1 MKTLRSKI
9 FLFVALLLLLPALPL
24 SIFIMNLLDRSY
36 RIGVNEQVESA
47 LDGALQISADY
58 YQSIKTR
65 LTTKIE
71 QFIQSDEVSKKQVV
85 EILNR
90 EFPDNKITVFFAGE
104 DPSGGLGI
112 SPDVLQKFD
121 KSDQKKIV
129 WPAADRKALYAL
141 TRLRGNRILQI
152 VFQLPDSF
160 TKSAQN
166 IQEVNQIYKTLD
178 MVKTEIRQSF
188 LYTFL
193 LIYGVGVLLALLV
206 SYFISTRMTQ
216 PIKKLISATKEIASG
231 NLDYRIDMDQQ
242 DEFRT
247 LADAFN
253 QMVKEL
259 EQNQRRIIE
268 LEKMATWQQMA
279 RRLAHEIKNPL
290 TPIQLMAQQIV
301 DKYPGSDPDYREI
314 LKESYDIIE
323 QEVDSLK
330 TLVRAFSD
338 FARLPDFQPAVH
350 DLKQVLVMIQKMYQQ
365 ADIRLDLPEE
375 IIECTFDY
383 DHLKRVLINLVDN
396 ALAAQEPT
404 GSVDISLVRN
414 EKSVQIS
421 ITDHGVGIKEEN
433 LAKIFEPYFSTKK
446 SGVGLGL
453 AIVKKI
459 IEEHN
464 GEISVSSQPQKGT
477 TFLIQLP
484 INK

>member
-47 LDGALQISADY
+47 LEDGLQLSADY

-65 LTTKIE
+65 LTAKIE
-71 QFIQSDEVSKKQVV
+71 QLIQTDEVSKKQII
-85 EILNR
+85 ETMNR
-90 EFPDNKITVFFAGE
+90 EFPDNNIAVIFAGE
-104 DPSGGLGI
+104 MRTDSLYI
-112 SPDVLQKFD
+112 STEVLHKFD
-121 KSDQKKIV
+121 TSDQKMVI
-129 WPAADRKALYAL
+129 WPAADRKTLYAL
-141 TRLRGNRILQI
+141 ARLSGNRICQI
-152 VFQLPDSF
+152 VYQLPQNF
-160 TKSAQN
+160 LESAKN
-166 IQEVNQIYKTLD
+166 IQEVNQIYKTLG
-178 MVKTEIRQSF
+178 MVKSEIRQSF

-193 LIYGVGVLLALLV
+193 LIYGFGVLLALGV

-216 PIKKLISATKEIASG
+216 PIKKLISATNKIASG
-231 NLDYRIDMDQQ
+231 DLSYRIDMIQQ

-259 EQNQRRIIE
+259 KQNQRRIIE

-350 DLKQVLVMIQKMYQQ
+350 DLKQVLMTIQKMYQQ
-365 ADIRLDLPEE
+365 ADIRLHIPQET
-375 IIECTFDY
+375 IECTFDY
-383 DHLKRVLINLVDN
+383 DHLKRALINLVDN
-396 ALAAQEPT
+396 ALAAQTPA

-421 ITDHGVGIKEEN
+421 ITDHGEGIKEEN
-433 LAKIFEPYFSTKK
+433 LVKIFEPYFSTKK

-464 GEISVSSQPQKGT
+464 GEISVTSQPQKGT
-477 TFLIQLP
+477 TFLIHLP
-484 INK
+484 LTK

>member
-47 LDGALQISADY
+47 LDGGLQISADY

-65 LTTKIE
+65 LTSKIE
-71 QFIQSDEVSKKQVV
+71 QIIQSDEVSKKRII
-85 EILNR
+85 EIINR

-104 DPSGGLGI
+104 DPTDSLHI
-112 SPDVLQKFD
+112 SLDVLHKFD
-121 KSDQKKIV
+121 KSDQKMIV
-129 WPAADRKALYAL
+129 WPAADRKTLYAL
-141 TRLRGNRILQI
+141 ARLKGNRILQI
-152 VFQLPDSF
+152 VYRLPQQF
-160 TKSAQN
+160 LEFAQN
-166 IQEVNQIYKTLD
+166 IQEVNQIYKTLG

-231 NLDYRIDMDQQ
+231 NLDYRIDVEQQ

-253 QMVKEL
+253 QMVEEL

-301 DKYPGSDPDYREI
+301 DKYPGSDPEYREI
-314 LKESYDIIE
+314 LQESYDIIE

-350 DLKQVLVMIQKMYQQ
+350 DLTQVLVTIQKMYQQ
-365 ADIRLDLPEE
+365 ADIRLDIPDET
-375 IIECTFDY
+375 IECTIDY
-383 DHLKRVLINLVDN
+383 DHLKRALINLVDN
-396 ALAAQEPT
+396 ALAAQEST
-404 GSVDISLVRN
+404 GSVEISLARN
-414 EKSVQIS
+414 EKGVQIS
-421 ITDHGVGIKEEN
+421 ITDYGVGIEEEN

-464 GEISVSSQPQKGT
+464 GEIKVTSQLQKGT
-477 TFLIQLP
+477 TFLIQLSVL
-484 INK
+484 N

>member
-1 MKTLRSKI
+1 M
-9 FLFVALLLLLPALPL
+9 
-24 SIFIMNLLDRSY
+24 
-36 RIGVNEQVESA
+36 
-47 LDGALQISADY
+47 
-58 YQSIKTR
+58 
-65 LTTKIE
+65 
-71 QFIQSDEVSKKQVV
+71 
-85 EILNR
+85 NR
-90 EFPDNKITVFFAGE
+90 EFPDSKISVIIAGE
-104 DPSGGLGI
+104 DPADSINI
-112 SPDVLQKFD
+112 SPDVLHKFVTSGQKM
-121 KSDQKKIV
+121 II
-129 WPAADRKALYAL
+129 WPAADRKTLYAL
-141 TRLRGNRILQI
+141 TRLGGNLICQI
-152 VFQLPDSF
+152 VFHMPASF
-160 TKSAQN
+160 MKSAQN
-166 IQEVNQIYKTLD
+166 IQEVNQIYKTLG

-193 LIYGVGVLLALLV
+193 LIYGIGVLLALLV
-206 SYFISTRMTQ
+206 SYFISRRMTQ

-247 LADAFN
+247 LANAFN
-253 QMVKEL
+253 QMVEEL
-259 EQNQRRIIE
+259 KQNQRRIIE

-301 DKYPGSDPDYREI
+301 DKYPGTDPDYREI

-350 DLKQVLVMIQKMYQQ
+350 DLKQVLVTIQKMYQA
-365 ADIRLDLPEE
+365 ADIRLDIPEGT
-375 IIECTFDY
+375 IECTFDY
-383 DHLKRVLINLVDN
+383 DHLKRALINLVDN
-396 ALAAQEPT
+396 ALAAQQNS

-414 EKSVQIS
+414 EKNVQIS
-421 ITDHGVGIKEEN
+421 ITDRGEGIKEEH

-484 INK
+484 LIK